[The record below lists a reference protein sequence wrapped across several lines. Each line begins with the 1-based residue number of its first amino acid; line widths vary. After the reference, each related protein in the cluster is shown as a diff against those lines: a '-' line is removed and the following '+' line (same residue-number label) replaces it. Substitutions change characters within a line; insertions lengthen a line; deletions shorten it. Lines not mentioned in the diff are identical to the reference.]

1 MKSKLFFITLIS
13 FILTSQLCFA
23 KIETIK
29 DEFYGTEYY
38 QTEVITINYSKMGI
52 DWASQIRFRTANG
65 DKTKIIL
72 DIAVV
77 FVIHNV
83 FVLKTATL
91 RCLNGKM
98 INLINEEYGIVSDS
112 GRNFTFA
119 ASKAQAVRESYML
132 NEDEINNIQSGADM
146 LRITTKNG
154 FNNIKI
160 NQKESKKIVD
170 AINELLIFASSK

>member
-13 FILTSQLCFA
+13 FIFTSQLCFA

-29 DEFYGTEYY
+29 DEFFGTEYY
-38 QTEVITINYSKMGI
+38 QTEVVTINYSKMGV

-77 FVIHNV
+77 FVIYNV

-98 INLINEEYGIVSDS
+98 INLINEEYGIISES

-119 ASKAQAVRESYML
+119 ASKAQAIRESYTL
-132 NEDEINNIQSGADM
+132 NKEEIEWLTSGVDM
-146 LRITTKNG
+146 LRITTKDG

-160 NQKESKKIVD
+160 TQKESKKIVD
-170 AINELLIFASSK
+170 AMNELLEFVSSK